1 MQQPTPT
8 DDQQKLARGP
18 RIAVIAAVLVVIVLL
33 TGAGARFLTT
43 SDEAE
48 PPDGV
53 QYLDPPSNLQDF
65 ALLGTDGNQVHLS
78 DFRGAPVLLFF
89 GYTHCPDI
97 CPTTLGE
104 FRAIK
109 EALGPGGEQ
118 VQFVFVSVDGSRD
131 TPDVVDA
138 FVARFDESFIGLTGP
153 EEDVRAFA
161 SDYFL
166 YFTQADGGGSSAG
179 YLVDHTS
186 YSYLIGPDGRLRAI
200 YPFDT
205 AITTISSDLEALPAT

>member
-1 MQQPTPT
+1 MQQPTST
-8 DDQQKLARGP
+8 DDQRRLGATQ
-18 RIAVIAAVLVVIVLL
+18 RIAIIAGLLVLIALL
-33 TGAGARFLTT
+33 TGTAARLLTSSAET
-43 SDEAE
+43 E
-48 PPDGV
+48 PPSSV
-53 QYLDPPSNLQDF
+53 QYLDPPAELRDF
-65 ALLGTDGNQVHLS
+65 TLTAADGLPVQLS

-109 EALGPGGEQ
+109 DALGAGGEQ
-118 VQFVFVSVDGSRD
+118 VRFVFVSVDGARD
-131 TPDVVDA
+131 RPEVVGA
-138 FVARFDESFIGLTGP
+138 FVERFDDSFIGLTGS
-153 EEDVRAFA
+153 EADLRAVA

-166 YFTQADGGGSSAG
+166 HVAHAEAGSAAG

-205 AITTISSDLEALPAT
+205 PPDTITGDLEAVLAS

>member
-1 MQQPTPT
+1 MQQQPPI
-8 DDQQKLARGP
+8 DDQRRLGRVHRLAI
-18 RIAVIAAVLVVIVLL
+18 IAVVLVVIVLL
-33 TGAGARFLTT
+33 TGTGARFLTG
-43 SDEAE
+43 SDETE
-48 PPDGV
+48 PPAGV
-53 QYLDPPSNLQDF
+53 QYLDPPSTLQDF
-65 ALLGTDGNQVHLS
+65 TLTSAEGRQVRLS

-89 GYTHCPDI
+89 GYTHCPDV

-109 EALGPGGEQ
+109 DALGDAGEQ

-131 TPDVVDA
+131 TPEIVGA
-138 FVARFDESFIGLTGP
+138 FVERFDASFIGLTGS
-153 EEDVRAFA
+153 EEDVRAVA

-166 YFTQADGGGSSAG
+166 YFAPADGGGSSAG

-200 YPFDT
+200 YPFDADLDTIT
-205 AITTISSDLEALPAT
+205 ADLQELLPS